1 MVKSNK
7 PPHKAEDYTKIMK
20 EGKYI
25 MKKQI
30 VAGLLA
36 ASMMAGCGAASNVG
50 GGQTNPGLSRSTG
63 TRNVTA
69 DAPAIEIE
77 TAEMGNEQIAS
88 MSASSL
94 ELLQKIAEAE
104 GAGSNVLISP
114 TSMMMAF
121 GMLENG
127 ANGETLSQIENI
139 FGKIPV
145 SEMNPIMYSMAQRL
159 NGSDNVKW
167 NVANSIWFKD
177 DGLVE
182 VIPDYATA
190 VKNYY
195 GADILMAP
203 FDQTTLDDI
212 NGWVND
218 ETYGM
223 IPGILDEIP
232 EDARMY
238 LINAMAFEGEW
249 MNEYEES
256 DIIEGQYFRNY
267 DNSTT
272 KVTMLCSRENNYFE
286 IGGGTGFIRPY
297 KGGEYSFV
305 GILPG
310 EETSVEDFIAEL
322 AANGDQFAESI
333 RNPKYSYE
341 NVIVKMPEFES
352 EYFVE
357 ASSVLQDMGME
368 LPFDPFN
375 ADLKGMVRSTEIS
388 DYNAYIGRVLH
399 KTYIKVDREGTRAAA
414 VTAIETLDCACAIEP
429 EDIVYVTLD
438 HPFVYGIVDNATGL
452 PVFLGTVNQL

>member
-1 MVKSNK
+1 
-7 PPHKAEDYTKIMK
+7 
-20 EGKYI
+20 

-30 VAGLLA
+30 VASLLA
-36 ASMMAGCGAASNVG
+36 LSMLAGCGAASGSGAGNTG
-50 GGQTNPGLSRSTG
+50 STSHRNSSA
-63 TRNVTA
+63 RNVTA
-69 DAPAIEIE
+69 DAPEIEIE
-77 TAEMGNEQIAS
+77 TGDMGDEQISS

-127 ANGETLSQIENI
+127 ANGETLSQIENT
-139 FGKIPV
+139 FGSIPV
-145 SEMNPIMYSMAQRL
+145 EDMNPIMYEMAQRF
-159 NGSDNVKW
+159 NEAEDVKW

-177 DGLVE
+177 DGMVE
-182 VIPDYATA
+182 VVPDFATA

-195 GADILMAP
+195 GADIWMAP
-203 FDQTTLDDI
+203 FDQSTLEDI

-218 ETYGM
+218 QTLGM
-223 IPGILDEIP
+223 IPGILDNIP

-249 MNEYEES
+249 MNEYEAS
-256 DIIEGQYFRNY
+256 DIIEGTLFTNY

-272 KVTMLCSRENNYFE
+272 EVTMLFSAENNYFN
-286 IGGGTGFIRPY
+286 IAGGTGFIRPY

-305 GILPG
+305 GILP
-310 EETSVEDFIAEL
+310 EEGTSVEDFLAQLAEE
-322 AANGDQFAESI
+322 GDEFAEAI
-333 RNPKYSYE
+333 RNPEYSSE
-341 NVIVKMPEFES
+341 NVFVKIPEFSS

-357 ASSVLQDMGME
+357 MSDVLKGMGME
-368 LPFDPFN
+368 LPFDADN
-375 ADLKGMVRSTEIS
+375 ADLTSMVRATNDA

-399 KTYIKVDREGTRAAA
+399 KTFIDVNREGTRAAA
-414 VTAIETLDCACAIEP
+414 VTAIETLDACAAPMIEEP
-429 EDIVYVTLD
+429 VYVYLD
-438 HPFVYGIVDNATGL
+438 RPFVYGIVDNATGL

>member
-1 MVKSNK
+1 
-7 PPHKAEDYTKIMK
+7 
-20 EGKYI
+20 

-30 VAGLLA
+30 VAGMLA
-36 ASMMAGCGAASNVG
+36 MSMLAGCSTAADIG
-50 GGQTNPGLSRSTG
+50 GGNGGSESHRSSNA
-63 TRNVTA
+63 RNVTA
-69 DAPAIEIE
+69 DVPEVE
-77 TAEMGNEQIAS
+77 VESGDMNNSQIGS
-88 MSASSL
+88 VSAASL
-94 ELLQKIAEAE
+94 ELLQQIAKNE

-127 ANGETLSQIENI
+127 ANGETLTQIENT
-139 FGKIPV
+139 FGSIPV
-145 SEMNPIMYSMAQRL
+145 SEMNPIMYSMAQRF
-159 NGSDNVKW
+159 NEAEDVKW

-177 DGLVE
+177 DGKVE
-182 VIPDYATA
+182 VVPDFATA

-195 GADILMAP
+195 GADIWMAP

-218 ETYGM
+218 QTYGM
-223 IPGILDEIP
+223 IPGILDQIP

-249 MNEYEES
+249 MCEYEKS
-256 DIIEGQYFRNY
+256 DIMEGQLFTNY

-272 KVTMLCSRENNYFE
+272 EVTMLFSRENNYFE
-286 IGGGTGFIRPY
+286 IAGGTGFIRPY

-305 GILPG
+305 GILP
-310 EETSVEDFIAEL
+310 EEGTSVEEFLAEL

-333 RNPKYSYE
+333 KNPEYSYE

-357 ASSVLQDMGME
+357 ASSVLQEMGME

-375 ADLKGMVRSTEIS
+375 ADLTGMVRSSEIS

-438 HPFVYGIVDNATGL
+438 RPFVYGIVDNATGL

>member
-1 MVKSNK
+1 
-7 PPHKAEDYTKIMK
+7 MK

-36 ASMMAGCGAASNVG
+36 ASMMAGCGAVADVG
-50 GGQTNPGLSRSTG
+50 GEHSDPGPSRSVSA
-63 TRNVTA
+63 RNVTA
-69 DAPAIEIE
+69 DAPEIE
-77 TAEMGNEQIAS
+77 VETGNTGDEQIAS

-104 GAGSNVLISP
+104 GTGSNVLISP

-127 ANGETLSQIENI
+127 ANGETLTQIENT
-139 FGKIPV
+139 FGSIPV
-145 SEMNPIMYSMAQRL
+145 SEMNPIMYSMAQRF
-159 NGSDNVKW
+159 NASDDVKW

-182 VIPDYATA
+182 IIPDFATA

-203 FDQTTLDDI
+203 FDDSTLDDI

-218 ETYGM
+218 QTYGM
-223 IPGILDEIP
+223 IPGILDQIP

-249 MNEYEES
+249 MKEYDES

-272 KVTMLCSRENNYFE
+272 KVTMLFSREDNYFE
-286 IGGGTGFIRPY
+286 IAGGTGFIRPY

-310 EETSVEDFIAEL
+310 EETSVEDFIVEL

-333 RNPKYSYE
+333 RNPRYSYE
-341 NVIVKMPEFES
+341 NVIVRMPEFES

-357 ASSVLQDMGME
+357 AGSVLREMGME

-375 ADLKGMVRSTEIS
+375 ADLTGMVRPIEIA

-414 VTAIETLDCACAIEP
+414 VTAIETLECTSALEP
-429 EDIVYVTLD
+429 EDVVYVTLD
-438 HPFVYGIVDNATGL
+438 RPFVYGIVDNATGL